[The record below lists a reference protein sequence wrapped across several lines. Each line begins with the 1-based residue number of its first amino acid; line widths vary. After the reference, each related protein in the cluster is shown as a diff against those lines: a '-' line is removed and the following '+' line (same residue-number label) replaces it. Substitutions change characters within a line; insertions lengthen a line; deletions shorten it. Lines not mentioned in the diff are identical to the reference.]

1 MSISGPPGRGFRSD
15 PVPECGASG
24 HLVQAIIR
32 PCGEVLGRAGP
43 SLLAEANRP
52 MERLT
57 VRKIKGA
64 MRVQSPQVT
73 PRHPIPMARF
83 LPSAKGRRGAD
94 RGSSLQTFL
103 AGKPPRIE
111 LPLLDAKSSL
121 EISDLGVGSLS
132 EVDPT
137 SESRRASSRKSP
149 APEAPDGSQS
159 CSRFYWIKQNAL
171 IQHQIMVGQSCPT

>member
-1 MSISGPPGRGFRSD
+1 MMSISGPPGRGFRSY

-24 HLVQAIIR
+24 HIVQAIIR
-32 PCGEVLGRAGP
+32 PCGEVLGQAGP

-132 EVDPT
+132 EADPT
-137 SESRRASSRKSP
+137 SESRPASSRKSP

-159 CSRFYWIKQNAL
+159 CSRFN
-171 IQHQIMVGQSCPT
+171 